1 MFNWSQEQAL
11 QLVMFHIA
19 TQSEITSFF
28 RGVFLSPV
36 NVFSCPLSLASKSRD
51 CVTTEINTGARGSSG
66 STCLTGMINVQN
78 CCLMLFLTWNP
89 QIDLCYRQSDYCALI
104 QSKTLCQRKLLEL
117 IFCGKEINFIVFEI
131 IITTVCAV
139 ASCEKLT
146 TDKRATEQLK
156 QGSFHKQASR
166 YVVRHFQAKV
176 SVHFNSP
183 CLIVLVDIVNWFW
196 NHLN

>member
-1 MFNWSQEQAL
+1 MIYVIGKAIIVLSFN
-11 QLVMFHIA
+11 
-19 TQSEITSFF
+19 
-28 RGVFLSPV
+28 
-36 NVFSCPLSLASKSRD
+36 
-51 CVTTEINTGARGSSG
+51 
-66 STCLTGMINVQN
+66 
-78 CCLMLFLTWNP
+78 
-89 QIDLCYRQSDYCALI
+89 
-104 QSKTLCQRKLLEL
+104 RKLSVKGNYSSSF
-117 IFCGKEINFIVFEI
+117 FCGKEINFIVFEI

-183 CLIVLVDIVNWFW
+183 CLIVLVDIVN
-196 NHLN
+196 

>member
-51 CVTTEINTGARGSSG
+51 CVTTEINTGARGSPEARAWQKFQQ
-66 STCLTGMINVQN
+66 TLINVQN

-117 IFCGKEINFIVFEI
+117 IFLWQG
-131 IITTVCAV
+131 
-139 ASCEKLT
+139 
-146 TDKRATEQLK
+146 DKFYCFRNYYYH
-156 QGSFHKQASR
+156 G
-166 YVVRHFQAKV
+166 VRRCVMWKA
-176 SVHFNSP
+176 
-183 CLIVLVDIVNWFW
+183 DNW
-196 NHLN
+196 

>member
-1 MFNWSQEQAL
+1 MYFRALCLWLQRAGIAWRRKSTPEHVGHSEARAWQEFQQTL
-11 QLVMFHIA
+11 
-19 TQSEITSFF
+19 
-28 RGVFLSPV
+28 
-36 NVFSCPLSLASKSRD
+36 
-51 CVTTEINTGARGSSG
+51 
-66 STCLTGMINVQN
+66 INVQN

-89 QIDLCYRQSDYCALI
+89 QIDLCYSQSDYCALI

-196 NHLN
+196 KHLKAV